1 MNTIQLIN
9 VTKTYKNGVTTLHDV
24 SLTLKEGDFIS
35 VMGQSGSGK
44 STLLQIAGLLDICT
58 SGNVII
64 NNEDVSM
71 VAKNKLAD
79 IRLKSLGFVFQ
90 AFNLN
95 SHLKVYENIMVPM
108 LINPD
113 FKDKAQMKKKA
124 EELTE
129 RLGLSHRIN
138 HYPSELS
145 GGEQQRVAIA
155 RAMANE
161 PDFILADEPT
171 GNLDSK
177 NEIIIFQELK
187 KLSESGKG
195 VLVVSHNDAV
205 IHFADKIFIMKDGVL
220 GENINEK

>member
-9 VTKTYKNGVTTLHDV
+9 VTKTYKNGVTALHDV
-24 SLTLKEGDFIS
+24 SLTLKEGNFIS

-113 FKDKAQMKKKA
+113 FKDKAQMKKRQRSLQSDWGFRTALTIILPSFRAANSK
-124 EELTE
+124 ELQ
-129 RLGLSHRIN
+129 LQGLWQTN
-138 HYPSELS
+138 L
-145 GGEQQRVAIA
+145 
-155 RAMANE
+155 
-161 PDFILADEPT
+161 ILFLPMNRQVIST
-171 GNLDSK
+171 VK
-177 NEIIIFQELK
+177 M
-187 KLSESGKG
+187 KL
-195 VLVVSHNDAV
+195 
-205 IHFADKIFIMKDGVL
+205 
-220 GENINEK
+220 

>member
-9 VTKTYKNGVTTLHDV
+9 VTKTYKNGVTALHDV

-171 GNLDSK
+171 GALDSK
-177 NEIIIFQELK
+177 TGHMVMDIFHKLHKEQGKTIILITHSRELAEETERIITI
-187 KLSESGKG
+187 S
-195 VLVVSHNDAV
+195 
-205 IHFADKIFIMKDGVL
+205 DGMIL
-220 GENINEK
+220 EGGAS